1 VAGPQLVGSLSG
13 ESEER
18 VRQVFEEAAKNAPSL
33 LFIDGIDV
41 IAGKKEVIHC
51 GPKVSQLSKVAL
63 TLLFVLQ
70 SSQRGMDRRIIAQ
83 LCDSMDMIASLND
96 PSNGTEEE
104 LGASEPQTPDS
115 KTVIVI
121 AATNK

>member
-1 VAGPQLVGSLSG
+1 
-13 ESEER
+13 
-18 VRQVFEEAAKNAPSL
+18 
-33 LFIDGIDV
+33 
-41 IAGKKEVIHC
+41 
-51 GPKVSQLSKVAL
+51 
-63 TLLFVLQ
+63 
-70 SSQRGMDRRIIAQ
+70 MDRRIIAQ

>member
-70 SSQRGMDRRIIAQ
+70 SSQPGMDSRIIAQ
-83 LCDSMDMIASLND
+83 VFVI
-96 PSNGTEEE
+96 
-104 LGASEPQTPDS
+104 
-115 KTVIVI
+115 IVI
-121 AATNK
+121 FATMYDT

>member
-51 GPKVSQLSKVAL
+51 
-63 TLLFVLQ
+63 
-70 SSQRGMDRRIIAQ
+70 
-83 LCDSMDMIASLND
+83 DS
-96 PSNGTEEE
+96 
-104 LGASEPQTPDS
+104 
-115 KTVIVI
+115 
-121 AATNK
+121 